1 MRKKLQDV
9 RCMHVLDLVL
19 QNIDGILEADCQQP
33 LKDIIS
39 SSFSG
44 AMVSAMRS
52 CKLFVVGTTV
62 ERFRC
67 QRREVR
73 ISRQGALPFFFIIVL
88 LRIYRLSFCP
98 RDTFCPRDII
108 CFGSGSMLQIRVMLW
123 AKRTNMWPLH
133 HLFMIVQF

>member
-9 RCMHVLDLVL
+9 RWMPVLDLVL

-52 CKLFVVGTTV
+52 CKLFDVGTTV
-62 ERFRC
+62 KRFRC
-67 QRREVR
+67 KRREVR
-73 ISRQGALPFFFIIVL
+73 ISRQGALPFFFIIVV
-88 LRIYRLSFCP
+88 LRIYRLSFCL
-98 RDTFCPRDII
+98 RDII